1 MESDDPAAV
10 WPPHIVVHA
19 DLAATGASFLGS
31 QGAEG
36 APGGKFVLRNV
47 YGPRVLRCGY
57 TLAGASRWWPAGVLL
72 DGKDITDVPTD
83 FSKLKDEQRL
93 EVVFTQHPARVAGTV
108 TGARGEPL
116 SQAWIVLFPVERAD
130 WQPWS
135 GRAKAV
141 QADWKGMFDVATMP
155 GRYLVT
161 AVKPEMWL
169 TRERLLAQLERL
181 SADAVEIQLAAR
193 ERKSIDLRARDR

>member
-10 WPPHIVVHA
+10 WPPQIVVHA

-36 APGGKFVLRNV
+36 AAGGKFVLRNV

-83 FSKLKDEQRL
+83 FSAVPNAKV
-93 EVVFTQHPARVAGTV
+93 EVVFTQHPARIAGVV
-108 TGARGEPL
+108 TDSTGNPV
-116 SQAWIVLFPVERAD
+116 SQAWVVVVPAERDD
-130 WQPWS
+130 WQTWS
-135 GRAKAV
+135 GRATAV
-141 QADWKGMFDVATMP
+141 QADWKGKFDLASMA

-161 AVKPEMWL
+161 AAKPDMWL
-169 TRERLLAQLERL
+169 TRVRLLAQLERL
-181 SADAVEIQLAAR
+181 SRDAVEIQLDAR
-193 ERKSIDLRARDR
+193 ERKTIDVRAGDR